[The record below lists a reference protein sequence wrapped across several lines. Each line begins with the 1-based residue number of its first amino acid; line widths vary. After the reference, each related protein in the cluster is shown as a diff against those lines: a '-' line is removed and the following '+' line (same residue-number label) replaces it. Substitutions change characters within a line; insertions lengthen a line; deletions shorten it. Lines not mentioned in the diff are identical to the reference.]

1 MSSIS
6 INNCVFM
13 GRLTGEPE
21 MRYTRSNKPVTT
33 FRIAVSRRSSADVTD
48 FIPCVTY
55 GAQAEFVSQWFQ
67 KGTLAIVIGQLTSH
81 MWVDKNTGKTRVD
94 YEIQCDNV
102 QFGETKK
109 QRIAREQEQ
118 PPQVAE
124 PEATPVS
131 EASPI
136 PQAAPQSGPERSGLQ
151 IVAVDTLTG
160 NVLANAVYDLY
171 TMDGA
176 AVSLHNGT
184 DADGIA
190 SIVGLSAGDYIITEV
205 TAPTGFRPVARSVNV
220 NLEPGINHSIT
231 FPHSAEP
238 AQQPQPSIPVYNDM
252 PEGYVDDDRDV
263 MI

>member
-1 MSSIS
+1 M
-6 INNCVFM
+6 
-13 GRLTGEPE
+13 
-21 MRYTRSNKPVTT
+21 
-33 FRIAVSRRSSADVTD
+33 
-48 FIPCVTY
+48 
-55 GAQAEFVSQWFQ
+55 
-67 KGTLAIVIGQLTSH
+67 IGQLTSH
-81 MWVDKNTGKTRVD
+81 MWTDKNTGKTRVD

-118 PPQVAE
+118 PPQTAE
-124 PEATPVS
+124 PEETPV
-131 EASPI
+131 
-136 PQAAPQSGPERSGLQ
+136 PQAAPQNEQERSGLQ

-176 AVSLHNGT
+176 TVSLHNGT

-252 PEGYVDDDRDV
+252 PTGYVDDDRDV

>member
-21 MRYTRSNKPVTT
+21 LRYTRNNKPVTT

-81 MWVDKNTGKTRVD
+81 MWTDKNTGKTRVD

-118 PPQVAE
+118 PPQTA
-124 PEATPVS
+124 AS
-131 EASPI
+131 EAN
-136 PQAAPQSGPERSGLQ
+136 AAPETPQTAPQNEQERSGLQ

-176 AVSLHNGT
+176 AVRLHSGT

-238 AQQPQPSIPVYNDM
+238 AQKPQPSIPVYNDM
-252 PEGYVDDDRDV
+252 PDGYVDDDRDV

>member
-81 MWVDKNTGKTRVD
+81 MWTDKNTGKTRVD

-109 QRIAREQEQ
+109 HVFNEKNL
-118 PPQVAE
+118 PPLHKGDILLHGHTHVPKCVAHE
-124 PEATPVS
+124 
-131 EASPI
+131 
-136 PQAAPQSGPERSGLQ
+136 
-151 IVAVDTLTG
+151 
-160 NVLANAVYDLY
+160 N
-171 TMDGA
+171 
-176 AVSLHNGT
+176 
-184 DADGIA
+184 
-190 SIVGLSAGDYIITEV
+190 YIYMN
-205 TAPTGFRPVARSVNV
+205 PGSV
-220 NLEPGINHSIT
+220 
-231 FPHSAEP
+231 
-238 AQQPQPSIPVYNDM
+238 SIPKENSYHGYM
-252 PEGYVDDDRDV
+252 TWEGSDFVWKDLEGGVRNEV
-263 MI
+263 IV

>member
-81 MWVDKNTGKTRVD
+81 MWTDKNTGKTRVD

-118 PPQVAE
+118 PSQTAE
-124 PEATPVS
+124 PEVTTVPETPV
-131 EASPI
+131 

-184 DADGIA
+184 DEDGIA

-252 PEGYVDDDRDV
+252 PTGYVDDDRDV

>member
-118 PPQVAE
+118 PSQTAE
-124 PEATPVS
+124 PEVTTVPETPV
-131 EASPI
+131 
-136 PQAAPQSGPERSGLQ
+136 PQAAPQNEQERSGLQ

-176 AVSLHNGT
+176 AVSLQRHRCRRHC
-184 DADGIA
+184 I
-190 SIVGLSAGDYIITEV
+190 YC
-205 TAPTGFRPVARSVNV
+205 RSV
-220 NLEPGINHSIT
+220 
-231 FPHSAEP
+231 
-238 AQQPQPSIPVYNDM
+238 
-252 PEGYVDDDRDV
+252 RR
-263 MI
+263 

>member
-118 PPQVAE
+118 PPQAAE
-124 PEATPVS
+124 PEETPVPQATPQN
-131 EASPI
+131 E
-136 PQAAPQSGPERSGLQ
+136 QERSGLQ
-151 IVAVDTLTG
+151 IVAVDTSPAMCSLTPS
-160 NVLANAVYDLY
+160 
-171 TMDGA
+171 T
-176 AVSLHNGT
+176 T
-184 DADGIA
+184 
-190 SIVGLSAGDYIITEV
+190 SIQRMVQRSVCI
-205 TAPTGFRPVARSVNV
+205 TAPMQTVLHLLSVC
-220 NLEPGINHSIT
+220 
-231 FPHSAEP
+231 
-238 AQQPQPSIPVYNDM
+238 PQVIILSLK
-252 PEGYVDDDRDV
+252 
-263 MI
+263 

>member
-102 QFGETKK
+102 QFGETKSS
-109 QRIAREQEQ
+109 
-118 PPQVAE
+118 
-124 PEATPVS
+124 VS
-131 EASPI
+131 RVNRSSRRR
-136 PQAAPQSGPERSGLQ
+136 PQSRKQLLCRKHHPYRRPRHRVGQS
-151 IVAVDTLTG
+151 
-160 NVLANAVYDLY
+160 
-171 TMDGA
+171 A
-176 AVSLHNGT
+176 AAYRL
-184 DADGIA
+184 
-190 SIVGLSAGDYIITEV
+190 
-205 TAPTGFRPVARSVNV
+205 
-220 NLEPGINHSIT
+220 
-231 FPHSAEP
+231 
-238 AQQPQPSIPVYNDM
+238 
-252 PEGYVDDDRDV
+252 
-263 MI
+263 

>member
-13 GRLTGEPE
+13 GRLTDEPD

-33 FRIAVSRRSSADVTD
+33 FRIAVSRRASDTTD

-81 MWVDKNTGKTRVD
+81 MWVDKNTGKNRVD
-94 YEIQCDNV
+94 FEILCDNV

-109 QRIAREQEQ
+109 QRVAREQEQ
-118 PPQVAE
+118 PQAAQQTAQE
-124 PEATPVS
+124 PSAAP
-131 EASPI
+131 
-136 PQAAPQSGPERSGLQ
+136 AAPQNEPERSGLQ
-151 IVAVDTLTG
+151 IVAVDTLSGT
-160 NVLANAVYDLY
+160 VLANAVYDLY

-176 AVSLHNGT
+176 VVSQHKGT
-184 DADGIA
+184 DEDGIA
-190 SIVGLSAGDYIITEV
+190 SIVGLSAGEYILTEV

-220 NLEPGINHSIT
+220 SLEPGINHSIT
-231 FPHSAEP
+231 FPHNAQPAER
-238 AQQPQPSIPVYNDM
+238 PQPSIPVYNDV
-252 PEGYVDDDRDV
+252 PEGYTDDDRDV

>member
-118 PPQVAE
+118 PPQAAE

-160 NVLANAVYDLY
+160 NV
-171 TMDGA
+171 
-176 AVSLHNGT
+176 SLT
-184 DADGIA
+184 PSTT
-190 SIVGLSAGDYIITEV
+190 SIRWTVQQSACI
-205 TAPTGFRPVARSVNV
+205 TAPMQTALHQLSVC
-220 NLEPGINHSIT
+220 
-231 FPHSAEP
+231 
-238 AQQPQPSIPVYNDM
+238 PQVIILSLK
-252 PEGYVDDDRDV
+252 
-263 MI
+263 

>member
-102 QFGETKK
+102 QFGETK
-109 QRIAREQEQ
+109 
-118 PPQVAE
+118 
-124 PEATPVS
+124 
-131 EASPI
+131 
-136 PQAAPQSGPERSGLQ
+136 ERSGLQ

-252 PEGYVDDDRDV
+252 PEGYVDDDHDV

>member
-109 QRIAREQEQ
+109 QRIARE
-118 PPQVAE
+118 
-124 PEATPVS
+124 
-131 EASPI
+131 
-136 PQAAPQSGPERSGLQ
+136 
-151 IVAVDTLTG
+151 
-160 NVLANAVYDLY
+160 
-171 TMDGA
+171 
-176 AVSLHNGT
+176 
-184 DADGIA
+184 
-190 SIVGLSAGDYIITEV
+190 
-205 TAPTGFRPVARSVNV
+205 
-220 NLEPGINHSIT
+220 
-231 FPHSAEP
+231 
-238 AQQPQPSIPVYNDM
+238 
-252 PEGYVDDDRDV
+252 
-263 MI
+263 

>member
-13 GRLTGEPE
+13 GRVAAEPE
-21 MRYTRSNKPVTT
+21 MRYTRSNRPVTT
-33 FRIAVSRRSSADVTD
+33 FRIAVSRHSSTDVTD

-109 QRIAREQEQ
+109 QRVAREQEQ
-118 PPQVAE
+118 PPQAAE
-124 PEATPVS
+124 PEVATVPETPVS
-131 EASPI
+131 
-136 PQAAPQSGPERSGLQ
+136 QAAPQNEQERSGLQ

-160 NVLANAVYDLY
+160 SVLANAVYDLY

-176 AVSLHNGT
+176 AVSLHNST
-184 DADGIA
+184 DTDGIA

-220 NLEPGINHSIT
+220 ALEPGINHSIS
-231 FPHSAEP
+231 FPHSAQP
-238 AQQPQPSIPVYNDM
+238 VDKPQPSIPVYNDV

>member
-81 MWVDKNTGKTRVD
+81 MWVDKNTGKNRVD
-94 YEIQCDNV
+94 YEIQCDSV

-109 QRIAREQEQ
+109 QRVAREQEQ
-118 PPQVAE
+118 PPQAAE
-124 PEATPVS
+124 PEETPVPQATPQN
-131 EASPI
+131 E
-136 PQAAPQSGPERSGLQ
+136 QERSGLQ

-171 TMDGA
+171 TTDGA

-190 SIVGLSAGDYIITEV
+190 SIVDLSAGDYIITEV

-231 FPHSAEP
+231 FLHSAEP
-238 AQQPQPSIPVYNDM
+238 AQQTQPSIPVYNDM

>member
-118 PPQVAE
+118 PPQAAE
-124 PEATPVS
+124 PEETPV
-131 EASPI
+131 
-136 PQAAPQSGPERSGLQ
+136 PQNEQERSGLQ

-176 AVSLHNGT
+176 TVSLHNGT

-252 PEGYVDDDRDV
+252 PTGYVDDDRDV